1 MNEFIKMVLNE
12 LRQGIVQGIA
22 VAIIALAVIAY
33 VYAKHKEK
41 YNGEKPFPW
50 RKTILIFLLAGYL
63 AVLGYATLSRL
74 GGMGASGFSFHPF
87 RAWREAWN
95 NFSVTSWANVLL
107 NIAML
112 IPFGI
117 LIPLLFQRCKKWNY
131 MLLASLGLVFYIEM
145 TQYLTGRGIFD
156 IDDIFGN
163 TLGAMIGYFL
173 LKLVLSIFVEKEKR
187 VKHVLGYGLLTIL
200 PIAAISGI
208 FIAYD
213 LQEFGNLPDAYT
225 YQIDTSKIEWT
236 LDCELSDAAQVVDI
250 YKIDVPTQEDYD
262 ALRDHF
268 EQILN
273 EEFERTDYYDESI
286 IYMNQW
292 SDGPCAHFLTVQRI
306 DGSYELSCIYDEEP
320 TPVETDRETI
330 ERLLS
335 EYGITVPASAEFSY
349 LHSGIHLF
357 TADHL
362 MDGTTIIDGKLSCVY
377 NEGGLISKINNS
389 LTYYTFYGE
398 ESIISQSEAYQ
409 KMRHGE
415 FNDETGAFDKAAA
428 ITVESCTLEYQA
440 DTKGFIQPVFVFEVI
455 VDYSEDQFT
464 IIIPAL
470 K

>member
-12 LRQGIVQGIA
+12 LKQGIVQGIS
-22 VAIIALAVIAY
+22 VAIIAGAVIAY
-33 VYAKHKEK
+33 AYAKHKEK
-41 YNGEKPFPW
+41 YNGEKSFPW
-50 RKTILIFLLAGYL
+50 RKTILIFLLTGYL

-74 GGMGASGFSFHPF
+74 DGMGASGFSLHPL

-117 LIPLLFQRCKKWNY
+117 LIPLLFKRCKKWNY
-131 MLLASLGLVFYIEM
+131 MLMASLGLVLYIETM
-145 TQYLTGRGIFD
+145 QYFTGRGIFD

-173 LKLVLSIFVEKEKR
+173 LMFVLSFFAEKENR
-187 VKHVLGYGLLTIL
+187 IRRVLGYVLLVMI
-200 PIAAISGI
+200 PVAAIGSI
-208 FIAYD
+208 FIAYNQ
-213 LQEFGNLPDAYT
+213 QEYGNLPDAYT
-225 YQIDTSKIEWT
+225 YRVDTSDIEWT
-236 LDCELSDAAQVVDI
+236 LNCELSGTEQVVDI
-250 YKIDVPTQEDYD
+250 YKLDVPTQDDFD
-262 ALRDHF
+262 ALRDEF
-268 EQILN
+268 EQLLD

-292 SDGPCAHFLTVQRI
+292 SDGPCSHFLTVQRI

-377 NEGGLISKINNS
+377 NEGGLFSKINNS

-398 ESIISQSEAYQ
+398 GSIISQSEAYQ